1 MTERMIDNK
10 FGINPKDEQINALAK
25 KIWEALGEIDPDPMH
40 PEFESFND
48 PVKDQVIAYA
58 TDMINGFASV
68 NNNKS
73 TRDLYE
79 YALARLGLP
88 DTPEMRVLFWDERND
103 LEWDKQTD
111 SYIVPLPLP
120 RSADKTDPLALKNAK
135 QPLPLAIWG
144 FSGFTATDDYASDDN
159 SKESRHHKKLHAEF
173 SDKLNRFQVV
183 IMLMSDGQVITG
195 IHDAANDSTVTASQA
210 ADLAIAD
217 ADKKRHESK

>member
-10 FGINPKDEQINALAK
+10 FGISPKDEQIKALAK
-25 KIWEALGEIDPDPMH
+25 KIWEALSEIDPDPMH

-58 TDMINGFASV
+58 TDMINGFSSL

-103 LEWDKQTD
+103 LEWDEETD
-111 SYIVPLPLP
+111 SYIVPPSLPCHAGK
-120 RSADKTDPLALKNAK
+120 ADLFALKKAK

-144 FSGFTATDDYASDDN
+144 FSGFTATDDYVADDD
-159 SKESRHHKKLHAEF
+159 SEESRHHRKLHAEF
-173 SDKLNRFQVV
+173 SDKLNRFQAV

-195 IHDAANDSTVTASQA
+195 IHDATNDSTVTAGQA